1 MTLPAMAAGTPMA
14 YSLTGPP
21 LVVSTKNPLTRFP
34 LAAVSTSLPGAAS
47 SEPWAG
53 EVEGEG
59 EGEGDA
65 DDDVC
70 DGEAVGFS
78 VVVTDEGPGLGAPAG
93 IVTDGVGGLAEGAAL
108 RAGDGAALA
117 RPGIALDGMAL
128 DETPA
133 TPAPRPR
140 AEA

>member
-1 MTLPAMAAGTPMA
+1 MD
-14 YSLTGPP
+14 
-21 LVVSTKNPLTRFP
+21 
-34 LAAVSTSLPGAAS
+34 
-47 SEPWAG
+47 
-53 EVEGEG
+53 GEG

-108 RAGDGAALA
+108 CAGDGAALA
-117 RPGIALDGMAL
+117 RPGMARPGMARPGMAP

-140 AEA
+140 AEAWGRCAPPAVVRSGIKLRQNDIIRYQNEITG